1 MATKV
6 EHVDFW
12 GWRGLSLSTARVSL
26 VVAPEVGG
34 RIVSLKLDGVETLF
48 SMQELRGR
56 RIDLSRITDV
66 RRKKREL
73 GWLHYGGYKTWLAP
87 QENWTDGLPFLDLDS
102 GSYELAVEENPEG
115 AVVRVTSSVCRETG
129 MQLTREVS
137 LSGNGRLIVGQAMI
151 NQSAQAVKWG
161 LWDVTQ
167 VRGPGIAVFPVAD
180 SSRFEGGLK
189 AYAGEGRSPEVVD
202 RYVRLSEGLATVT
215 CQQIEPFKYGT
226 DSMEGWILGLLDLG
240 EDHWLALLKVYEPI
254 PRATY
259 PHETTA
265 EVYDAGSHPYFE
277 LEVHSPVMTLA
288 PGATHGYAETWLLDW
303 LTKSSGAQDLR
314 GWVKK
319 TIHGDIKKN

>member
-1 MATKV
+1 MKV
-6 EHVDFW
+6 ENVDFW
-12 GWRGLSLSTARVSL
+12 GRKGLRLSTARVSL
-26 VVAPEVGG
+26 VVALEVGG
-34 RIVSLKLDGVETLF
+34 RIVSLQLDGVEALF

-56 RIDLSRITDV
+56 RIDLSRTTDV

-87 QENWTDGLPFLDLDS
+87 QESWTDGLPFLDLDS
-102 GSYELAVEENPEG
+102 GSYNLAVEENSEG
-115 AVVRVTSSVCRETG
+115 AVVRVTSPVCRETG

-137 LSGNGRLIVGQAMI
+137 VSGNGRVIIEQAMI
-151 NQSAQAVKWG
+151 NHSDQVANWG

-167 VRGPGIAVFPVAD
+167 VLGPGMAVLPVAH

-215 CQQIEPFKYGT
+215 CQEVEPFKYGT
-226 DSMEGWILGLLDLG
+226 DSMEGWILGLLDRG
-240 EDHWLALLKVYEPI
+240 ETHWLAFLKIYKPI
-254 PRATY
+254 PGATY

-265 EVYDAGSHPYFE
+265 EVYDSGSHPYFE
-277 LEVHSPVMTLA
+277 LEVHSPQMTLA
-288 PGATHGYAETWLLDW
+288 PGATYGYGEIWVLDW
-303 LTKSSGAQDLR
+303 LTKSGGAQDLR

-319 TIHGDIKKN
+319 TMHGEIEKI

>member
-1 MATKV
+1 MEVK
-6 EHVDFW
+6 HVDFW
-12 GWRGLSLSTARVSL
+12 GWRGLSLSAERVSL

-48 SMQELRGR
+48 SMQDLRGR
-56 RIDLSRITDV
+56 CIDLSRTTDV

-87 QENWTDGLPFLDLDS
+87 QESWTDGLPFLDLDS
-102 GSYELAVEENPEG
+102 GSYNLAVEENSEG
-115 AVVRVTSSVCRETG
+115 AVVRVTSPVCRETG

-137 LSGNGRLIVGQAMI
+137 ISGNGRVLVEQAMI
-151 NQSAQAVKWG
+151 NQSAQAANWG

-167 VRGPGIAVFPVAD
+167 VRGPGMAVLPVAH

-189 AYAGEGRSPEVVD
+189 AYPGEGRSPEVVD

-215 CQQIEPFKYGT
+215 CQQVEPFKYGT
-226 DSMEGWILGLLDLG
+226 DSMEGWILGLLDRG
-240 EDHWLALLKVYEPI
+240 EEHWLALLKVYEPI

-265 EVYDAGSHPYFE
+265 EVYDSGSHPYFE
-277 LEVHSPVMTLA
+277 LEVHSPRMTLA
-288 PGATHGYAETWLLDW
+288 PGASYGYGETWVLDW
-303 LTKSSGAQDLR
+303 LTKLGGAQDLR

-319 TIHGDIKKN
+319 AMQGYT